1 MTDAQTSAPLQP
13 IGILRRLACIIYE
26 SMLLLAVLMLTA
38 LGATLLTGINEEH
51 PLFPLFT
58 LFTLCVAFLYFGWFW
73 TRGGVSLAMQTWRI
87 QLVGRRGQAVTWMHA
102 MRRFLVA
109 LLQWVVI
116 LVGLQAWRTG
126 LWPVALGVLVVV
138 AAGLVWTWRH
148 PQKLMLHDLLSDTRL
163 VRLPD
168 HKKTGV

>member
-1 MTDAQTSAPLQP
+1 MTDAQTPAPLQP
-13 IGILRRLACIIYE
+13 IGILRRLACLIYE

-38 LGATLLTGINEEH
+38 LGATLLTGLTEEH

-58 LFTLCVAFLYFGWFW
+58 LFILCVTFLYFGWFW

-116 LVGLQAWRTG
+116 LAGLQAWRTG
-126 LWPVALGVLVVV
+126 LWPVALGVLVAV
-138 AAGLVWTWRH
+138 AAGLIWTWRH

-168 HKKTGV
+168 HKKTGG

>member
-1 MTDAQTSAPLQP
+1 MTDPQTPAPLPP
-13 IGILRRLACIIYE
+13 IGILRRLVCILYE
-26 SMLLLAVLMLTA
+26 SMLLLAVLMLAA
-38 LGATLLTGINEEH
+38 LGITLLTGITEES

-58 LFTLCVAFLYFGWFW
+58 LLILCVAFLYFGGFW

-87 QLVGRRGQAVTWMHA
+87 QLVGRRGQTVTWMHA
-102 MRRFLVA
+102 MRRFLTA

-116 LVGLQAWRTG
+116 LAGIQAWRTG
-126 LWPVALGVLVVV
+126 LWPVALGVLAVVGG
-138 AAGLVWTWRH
+138 GLIWSWRH

-168 HKKTGV
+168 HKKKGV